1 RQQQQE
7 QPKTEQLATGN
18 WQHIFLVYAS
28 VTMSLM
34 KIHRSNESFWHGC
47 GMLLLLLLLA
57 LLMVEA
63 TSTTTTTTTTTAS
76 ETQTSAT
83 NGAIRQQQQQQTAE
97 ELVENVQQQQHQQQ
111 PHNESQVLSGN
122 SAEILNPSDVD
133 VVAEKPTTYRP
144 AGGNRPSIAP
154 HNSAQERERKLMNV
168 LAARRSALHRGGFRT
183 RIGTTGRSATSP
195 AAAAVESTSKSP
207 SDPRSVCIRNC
218 TKNFTRRTTASCM
231 RQCANFTRMAMANSN
246 SSTVVLR
253 SPSKPSPAA
262 PGERDTNEILFSDE
276 SSHGLFVVAKEQ
288 NDTLN
293 HIADG
298 AKSAPGSKQRGRG
311 KPAATVTLATTSL
324 EQEEDE
330 DEDELQPYLY
340 FGAKLPPLKPG
351 ALTITAADGDNE
363 HPRVLEVSVVQSTT
377 TTPAPA
383 VESTVKPT
391 VSTRRPLTAVERS
404 RSRYK
409 YHMRERGVAAV
420 APPPAVAA
428 APPVSRTRYLGS
440 GRPTAAQVESS
451 VEQKPLESEPEVIK
465 PVVVRRLASKPLASS
480 TPLIITV
487 LSAEEE
493 TTVAQAL
500 PEMQPEPV
508 TERATSSS
516 STSTTTTS
524 TTTTAATTSTSRK
537 PSSTSSTTTTTTTQ
551 PTSTTT
557 TSSTTTTPSTTTST
571 TTSTTPSTTRSTS
584 TSTTTTTTT
593 TPSSTTTTTAS
604 STVKQKSIIEEDTEK
619 LRALGPSLTQEI
631 NIEDQNNLII
641 FCNSTANCEAT
652 PRTQLSP
659 TTDSSS
665 NSKILRTTVLTSVRS
680 TVNPRPTT
688 AAPAPPSALPGNI
701 FIGVVESSTS
711 TPSDISSTAIADE
724 RDAKLDMRR
733 MNLITLV
740 LVAVGVVPL
749 VAIVLY
755 LVRNYMVRRQ
765 AKQDEVFDVC
775 ITDQQPIS
783 PVKKVDSK
791 YQLELDEDEVDHHHQ
806 QAMPMSISQQQQ
818 QQQQPSRD
826 ANHNRYDDKTSLA
839 SEYQEFERSN
849 IRLKSL
855 LGEGNFGQV
864 WKAEADDLSGHF
876 GATRIVAVK
885 TIRACSAQVSL
896 KDEAN
901 IMRKLGSHQNVVTLL
916 GACVESE
923 PHMLIMEYAMRGR
936 LLSLLRAAR
945 SATNILPASV
955 PGGRSLAPL
964 SPRTLA
970 GFALDI
976 ACGMEYIA
984 GRRIVHRDLAA
995 RNVLLDHNGMCK
1007 ICDFGMSIDLDAE
1020 RMRKE
1025 QEKNGANDILRSNA
1039 QKFKFDFGSRYILQ
1053 HWQHT
1058 FGQPAAGNCSKDAA
1072 HSEKKSHGH
1081 DTIGKRHALPIRW
1094 MAPESLQ
1101 FHMFTTETD
1110 IWAFGIVLW
1119 EIATLGST
1127 PYSHLTGREVIRRV
1141 PQGLRPELPKESRH
1155 EFYNLMSRC
1164 WHKEPHMRPSFAQS
1178 RLEITRSLHKWV
1190 DDDSAAS
1197 DYMDVSGFSEDL
1209 EHGVVY
1215 FNHRIS
1221 EFECEI

>member
-1 RQQQQE
+1 
-7 QPKTEQLATGN
+7 
-18 WQHIFLVYAS
+18 
-28 VTMSLM
+28 MSLM
-34 KIHRSNESFWHGC
+34 KIHRGNESFCSCW
-47 GMLLLLLLLA
+47 LLLLVALLLA
-57 LLMVEA
+57 EA
-63 TSTTTTTTTTTAS
+63 GAAATLS
-76 ETQTSAT
+76 ETQTNAT
-83 NGAIRQQQQQQTAE
+83 NGAIREPPVQQQQQLQLNATAGDG
-97 ELVENVQQQQHQQQ
+97 
-111 PHNESQVLSGN
+111 ESRN
-122 SAEILNPSDVD
+122 SAEIFSPGDVD
-133 VVAEKPTTYRP
+133 AVGDKPTTYRP
-144 AGGNRPSIAP
+144 SGANRPSIAP
-154 HNSAQERERKLMNV
+154 LNSAQDRERRLMNV
-168 LAARRSALHRGGFRT
+168 LAARRTALHRGGFRT
-183 RIGTTGRSATSP
+183 RIGTTGRSAISP
-195 AAAAVESTSKSP
+195 SAAVETTSKAP

-231 RQCANFTRMAMANSN
+231 RQCANFTRMAMPSNGN
-246 SSTVVLR
+246 SSVVLKGPG
-253 SPSKPSPAA
+253 SSKSSASA
-262 PGERDTNEILFSDE
+262 GDRDTNEILFSDE
-276 SSHGLFVVAKEQ
+276 SSHGLFVVAKDQ
-288 NDTLN
+288 NATVN

-298 AKSAPGSKQRGRG
+298 TKPTVMGKGVPSKTNSMEED
-311 KPAATVTLATTSL
+311 A
-324 EQEEDE
+324 EEEEDE
-330 DEDELQPYLY
+330 LKPYVY
-340 FGAKLPPLKPG
+340 FGAKLPPIRPG
-351 ALTITAADGDNE
+351 GLTIKAADGDDE
-363 HPRVLEVSVVQSTT
+363 HPRVLEVSVAQSTT
-377 TTPAPA
+377 ATMTTTTTTTSTTPQP
-383 VESTVKPT
+383 VSTTRPT
-391 VSTRRPLTAVERS
+391 ASTRRPLTPVERS
-404 RSRYK
+404 RSKYK
-409 YHMRERGVAAV
+409 YHMRERGLAAAA
-420 APPPAVAA
+420 APPAA
-428 APPVSRTRYLGS
+428 APPAPPVSRTRYVGS
-440 GRPTAAQVESS
+440 GRPTAGLAD
-451 VEQKPLESEPEVIK
+451 PLQEVKQSESEVAK
-465 PVVVRRLASKPLASS
+465 PVVRRVVQKVAPSSS

-493 TTVAQAL
+493 TTVGQA
-500 PEMQPEPV
+500 EVQPAEETTTTTTTTT
-508 TERATSSS
+508 TEKPTTTSS
-516 STSTTTTS
+516 TTS
-524 TTTTAATTSTSRK
+524 TTTTTAA
-537 PSSTSSTTTTTTTQ
+537 
-551 PTSTTT
+551 
-557 TSSTTTTPSTTTST
+557 
-571 TTSTTPSTTRSTS
+571 PSTTRRTTTTAAPTTTS
-584 TSTTTTTTT
+584 TSTTTTTTSTSST
-593 TPSSTTTTTAS
+593 TPSTTTTSSSSTTTAIPTT
-604 STVKQKSIIEEDTEK
+604 TKMNSIIEKDKE
-619 LRALGPSLTQEI
+619 LIRALGPALTQEI
-631 NIEDQNNLII
+631 NIEDANNLII
-641 FCNSTANCEAT
+641 FCNNTSDCGVT
-652 PRTQLSP
+652 PRTQTHQAH
-659 TTDSSS
+659 TTDSSP
-665 NSKILRTTVLTSVRS
+665 KILRTTVLTSIRS
-680 TVNPRPTT
+680 TVHPRPTST
-688 AAPAPPSALPGNI
+688 STSTTTTAPPVTPPGEVY
-701 FIGVVESSTS
+701 IGIVESSS
-711 TPSDISSTAIADE
+711 SVAPADISSTVIANE
-724 RDAKLDMRR
+724 RDVNLEMRR
-733 MNLITLV
+733 MNLVTLV
-740 LVAVGVVPL
+740 LVAVGVIPL
-749 VAIVLY
+749 AAIILY
-755 LVRNYMVRRQ
+755 LVRNYVVRRR
-765 AKQDEVFDVC
+765 AKQGEVFDVC

-791 YQLELDEDEVDHHHQ
+791 YQLDDDEDEVDHPHHQ
-806 QAMPMSISQQQQ
+806 HSQHHQHHQAMPMSQAAQ
-818 QQQQPSRD
+818 RD
-826 ANHNRYDDKTSLA
+826 ANHNRYGNNDDKTSLA
-839 SEYQEFERSN
+839 SEFQEFERSN

-984 GRRIVHRDLAA
+984 GRRVVHRDLAA

-1020 RMRKE
+1020 RLRKE
-1025 QEKNGANDILRSNA
+1025 QEKNAANDLLRHNA
-1039 QKFKFDFGSRYILQ
+1039 HKFKFDFGSRYILQ

-1058 FGQPAAGNCSKDAA
+1058 FGQGQGQGHCSKD
-1072 HSEKKSHGH
+1072 HPHGEKKSHHGH

-1101 FHMFTTETD
+1101 YHMFTTETD

-1127 PYSHLTGREVIRRV
+1127 PYSQLTGREVIRRV
-1141 PQGLRPELPKESRH
+1141 PQGLRPDLPKESRH

>member
-1 RQQQQE
+1 
-7 QPKTEQLATGN
+7 
-18 WQHIFLVYAS
+18 
-28 VTMSLM
+28 MSLM
-34 KIHRSNESFWHGC
+34 KIHRSNESFWRWLLLFMALAT
-47 GMLLLLLLLA
+47 MLLTL
-57 LLMVEA
+57 VE
-63 TSTTTTTTTTTAS
+63 T
-76 ETQTSAT
+76 TSAT
-83 NGAIRQQQQQQTAE
+83 ESEAQTNATTNLATTNGANRQQQQQQKPKAVANTTTTTATTVTTANQKQNAGGE
-97 ELVENVQQQQHQQQ
+97 KQEA
-111 PHNESQVLSGN
+111 GN
-122 SAEILNPSDVD
+122 SAEILSVSEVD

-144 AGGNRPSIAP
+144 SGSNRPSTAP
-154 HNSAQERERKLMNV
+154 QNSAQDRERKLMNV

-195 AAAAVESTSKSP
+195 AAAATIESTSKSP
-207 SDPRSVCIRNC
+207 TDPRSVCIRNC

-231 RQCANFTRMAMANSN
+231 RQCANFTRMAAAAAASANIEGGSN
-246 SSTVVLR
+246 KSTNVVVRPSSKGGNG
-253 SPSKPSPAA
+253 SGGAGA
-262 PGERDTNEILFSDE
+262 GAGERDTNEILLSDE

-293 HIADG
+293 HIPDAT
-298 AKSAPGSKQRGRG
+298 KSASIAGGVKQRQRG
-311 KPAATVTLATTSL
+311 KPAVTVAPSSV
-324 EQEEDE
+324 EED
-330 DEDELQPYLY
+330 DELQPYVY
-340 FGAKLPPLKPG
+340 FGAKLPPIKPD
-351 ALTITAADGDNE
+351 ALTITEVDRENE
-363 HPRVLEVSVVQSTT
+363 HPRVLEISVSMQDRTTTSTT
-377 TTPAPA
+377 TEA
-383 VESTVKPT
+383 STLKPT
-391 VSTRRPLTAVERS
+391 VSTRRPLSAVERS

-409 YHMRERGVAAV
+409 YHMRERGLAATPPPAAP
-420 APPPAVAA
+420 APPPI
-428 APPVSRTRYLGS
+428 SRTRYTGS
-440 GRPTAAQVESS
+440 GRPTIGLGESS
-451 VEQKPLESEPEVIK
+451 VELKQTDVALSKPT
-465 PVVVRRLASKPLASS
+465 VVRRVPAKPAVVSS

-493 TTVAQAL
+493 TASL
-500 PEMQPEPV
+500 PAEIQPPE
-508 TERATSSS
+508 A
-516 STSTTTTS
+516 STTTTCTSSTEKPTTTTRRS
-524 TTTTAATTSTSRK
+524 TTTI
-537 PSSTSSTTTTTTTQ
+537 
-551 PTSTTT
+551 
-557 TSSTTTTPSTTTST
+557 TST
-571 TTSTTPSTTRSTS
+571 TTSTSTS
-584 TSTTTTTTT
+584 TSTSTESTSTKTTTTERSTIPTTT
-593 TPSSTTTTTAS
+593 TPSSHISTSTA
-604 STVKQKSIIEEDTEK
+604 TNPNTGKRKTIIEEDTER

-631 NIEDQNNLII
+631 NIEDQKNLII
-641 FCNSTANCEAT
+641 FCNNTVDCGST
-652 PRTQLSP
+652 PRTQVSH
-659 TTDSSS
+659 TTDS

-680 TVNPRPTT
+680 TVHPRT
-688 AAPAPPSALPGNI
+688 
-701 FIGVVESSTS
+701 STS
-711 TPSDISSTAIADE
+711 TPAAPSKIFVGVVETTKDDLAAGVQWVTVSAPTNLDISSTAVSNE
-724 RDAKLDMRR
+724 RDVDMEMRR
-733 MNLITLV
+733 MNLVTLV
-740 LVAVGVVPL
+740 LVAVGVIPL
-749 VAIVLY
+749 AAIILY
-755 LVRNYMVRRQ
+755 LVRNYVVRRR
-765 AKQDEVFDVC
+765 AKHNEVFDVC

-791 YQLELDEDEVDHHHQ
+791 YHLDEEDEVDHQHMHPQ
-806 QAMPMSISQQQQ
+806 SQPKCMTQ
-818 QQQQPSRD
+818 SRD
-826 ANHNRYDDKTSLA
+826 ANHNHRYVDDKSSLTS
-839 SEYQEFERSN
+839 EFQEFERSN

-984 GRRIVHRDLAA
+984 ERRIVHRDLAA

-1007 ICDFGMSIDLDAE
+1007 ICDFGMSLDLDAE
-1020 RMRKE
+1020 RLRKE
-1025 QEKNGANDILRSNA
+1025 QEKNAANDMLHSNA
-1039 QKFKFDFGSRYILQ
+1039 HKFRFDFGSRYILQ

-1058 FGQPAAGNCSKDAA
+1058 FGQGHSQTHGHCSKE
-1072 HSEKKSHGH
+1072 HSEKKAHGGQ
-1081 DTIGKRHALPIRW
+1081 DTIGKKHALPIRW

-1101 FHMFTTETD
+1101 LHLFTTETD

-1141 PQGLRPELPKESRH
+1141 PQGLRPDLPKESRH

-1164 WHKEPHMRPSFAQS
+1164 WHKDPHMRPSFSQS

>member
-1 RQQQQE
+1 
-7 QPKTEQLATGN
+7 
-18 WQHIFLVYAS
+18 
-28 VTMSLM
+28 MSLM
-34 KIHRSNESFWHGC
+34 KIHRGNESFCYSW
-47 GMLLLLLLLA
+47 LLLLVA
-57 LLMVEA
+57 LLSAEA
-63 TSTTTTTTTTTAS
+63 AAAATLS
-76 ETQTSAT
+76 ETQTNAT
-83 NGAIRQQQQQQTAE
+83 NGAIREPPLQ
-97 ELVENVQQQQHQQQ
+97 LQHQQQ
-111 PHNESQVLSGN
+111 QLQLNATAGDGESRN
-122 SAEILNPSDVD
+122 SAEIFSPSDVD
-133 VVAEKPTTYRP
+133 AVGDKPTTYRP
-144 AGGNRPSIAP
+144 SGANRPSIAP
-154 HNSAQERERKLMNV
+154 PLNSAQDRERRLKNV
-168 LAARRSALHRGGFRT
+168 LAARRTALHRGGFRT
-183 RIGTTGRSATSP
+183 RIGTTGRSAISP
-195 AAAAVESTSKSP
+195 SAAVESTSKAP

-231 RQCANFTRMAMANSN
+231 RQCANFTRMAMASNGN
-246 SSTVVLR
+246 SSVVLK
-253 SPSKPSPAA
+253 SSKAA
-262 PGERDTNEILFSDE
+262 AASSSGDRDTNEILFSDE

-288 NDTLN
+288 NATVN

-298 AKSAPGSKQRGRG
+298 GTKPSGKGIPSK
-311 KPAATVTLATTSL
+311 ANSM
-324 EQEEDE
+324 EEAVDDE
-330 DEDELQPYLY
+330 DEEEDDLKPYVY
-340 FGAKLPPLKPG
+340 FGAKLPPIRPG
-351 ALTITAADGDNE
+351 GLTIKPAEGDNE
-363 HPRVLEVSVVQSTT
+363 HPRVLEVSVDQSTSTT
-377 TTPAPA
+377 TSTTSAP
-383 VESTVKPT
+383 VSTSRPT
-391 VSTRRPLTAVERS
+391 VSTRRPLTPVERS
-404 RSRYK
+404 RSKYK
-409 YHMRERGVAAV
+409 YHMRERGFAGGN
-420 APPPAVAA
+420 APPPAAPVAPPA
-428 APPVSRTRYLGS
+428 SPVSRTRYVGS
-440 GRPTAAQVESS
+440 GRPTAGLAD
-451 VEQKPLESEPEVIK
+451 PLQELKQTESEVAK
-465 PVVVRRLASKPLASS
+465 PVVRRVVQKVSPSSS

-493 TTVAQAL
+493 TTVGQA
-500 PEMQPEPV
+500 EE
-508 TERATSSS
+508 T
-516 STSTTTTS
+516 
-524 TTTTAATTSTSRK
+524 
-537 PSSTSSTTTTTTTQ
+537 STTTTTTT
-551 PTSTTT
+551 TEK
-557 TSSTTTTPSTTTST
+557 PSTTT
-571 TTSTTPSTTRSTS
+571 STS

-593 TPSSTTTTTAS
+593 PLPSTTKRTTTTTPAPSTTTSSTTTTTS
-604 STVKQKSIIEEDTEK
+604 STTTTTSSTTAIPTTTTTKANSIIEKDKE
-619 LRALGPSLTQEI
+619 LIRALGPALTQEI
-631 NIEDQNNLII
+631 NIEDANNLII
-641 FCNSTANCEAT
+641 FCNNTSDCGVT
-652 PRTQLSP
+652 PRSHTHQAH
-659 TTDSSS
+659 TTDSSP
-665 NSKILRTTVLTSVRS
+665 KILRTTVLTSIRS
-680 TVNPRPTT
+680 TVHPRPTST
-688 AAPAPPSALPGNI
+688 STSTTTSAPPQPPVVTVPSNEVY
-701 FIGVVESSTS
+701 IGIVESSS
-711 TPSDISSTAIADE
+711 SVPPLDISSTVIANE
-724 RDAKLDMRR
+724 RDVNLEMRR
-733 MNLITLV
+733 MNLVTLV
-740 LVAVGVVPL
+740 LVAVGVIPL
-749 VAIVLY
+749 AAIILY
-755 LVRNYMVRRQ
+755 LVRNYVVRRR
-765 AKQDEVFDVC
+765 AKQGEVFDVC

-791 YQLELDEDEVDHHHQ
+791 YQMDDDDDEVDHTHHQHTQHHQHNQHHQQ
-806 QAMPMSISQQQQ
+806 QAMPMSQSNQ
-818 QQQQPSRD
+818 RD
-826 ANHNRYDDKTSLA
+826 ANHNRYGNNDDKTSLA

-1020 RMRKE
+1020 RLRKE
-1025 QEKNGANDILRSNA
+1025 QEKNAANDLMRHNA
-1039 QKFKFDFGSRYILQ
+1039 HKFKFDFGSRYILQ

-1058 FGQPAAGNCSKDAA
+1058 FGQGQGQGHCSSKD
-1072 HSEKKSHGH
+1072 HHPHGEKKSHHGH

-1101 FHMFTTETD
+1101 YHMFTTETD

-1127 PYSHLTGREVIRRV
+1127 PYSQLTGREVIRRV
-1141 PQGLRPELPKESRH
+1141 PQGLRPDLPKESRH

>member
-1 RQQQQE
+1 
-7 QPKTEQLATGN
+7 
-18 WQHIFLVYAS
+18 
-28 VTMSLM
+28 M
-34 KIHRSNESFWHGC
+34 KIHRSNESFCCCW
-47 GMLLLLLLLA
+47 LLFLVA
-57 LLMVEA
+57 LLVAAAA
-63 TSTTTTTTTTTAS
+63 TSTTTVS
-76 ETQTSAT
+76 ETQTNAT
-83 NGAIRQQQQQQTAE
+83 NGAIRQPAAAAAVPAE
-97 ELVENVQQQQHQQQ
+97 REGREPRQLQLGVQQ
-111 PHNESQVLSGN
+111 NATAATAAAASDGESRT
-122 SAEILNPSDVD
+122 SAEILGPSDVD
-133 VVAEKPTTYRP
+133 AVGDKPTTYRP
-144 AGGNRPSIAP
+144 SGANRPSIAP
-154 HNSAQERERKLMNV
+154 PLNSAQDRERKLMNV
-168 LAARRSALHRGGFRT
+168 LAARRTALHRGGFRT
-183 RIGTTGRSATSP
+183 RIGGTTGRSGISQAAA

-231 RQCANFTRMAMANSN
+231 RQCANFTRMAMAGTMERGGQPGAN
-246 SSTVVLR
+246 SSSAVPKGSMKVGGGG
-253 SPSKPSPAA
+253 AA
-262 PGERDTNEILFSDE
+262 AGGAADRDTNEILFSDE

-298 AKSAPGSKQRGRG
+298 TKPPVVGKAVRG
-311 KPAATVTLATTSL
+311 KVTSVEH
-324 EQEEDE
+324 EQEQEQDDDEED
-330 DEDELQPYLY
+330 DELKPYVY
-340 FGAKLPPLKPG
+340 FGAKLPPIRPG
-351 ALTITAADGDNE
+351 GLTIKAAEGDDE
-363 HPRVLEVSVVQSTT
+363 HPRVLEVSVAQSTT
-377 TTPAPA
+377 PTPSQTLTT
-383 VESTVKPT
+383 STSTTSRPT
-391 VSTRRPLTAVERS
+391 ASTRRPLTAVERS

-409 YHMRERGVAAV
+409 YHMRERGIAA
-420 APPPAVAA
+420 AADPPPPPAVI
-428 APPVSRTRYLGS
+428 APPVSRTRYVGS
-440 GRPTAAQVESS
+440 GRSTAGLQ
-451 VEQKPLESEPEVIK
+451 SETEVAK
-465 PVVVRRLASKPLASS
+465 PVVVRRVVAPKAAQPSSS

-487 LSAEEE
+487 LSAEED
-493 TTVAQAL
+493 TTLGQA
-500 PEMQPEPV
+500 EVQQPE
-508 TERATSSS
+508 ATTTT
-516 STSTTTTS
+516 STSTTTTAKPTTTS
-524 TTTTAATTSTSRK
+524 TTTTQA
-537 PSSTSSTTTTTTTQ
+537 PPPPSTTTTKRTTTKA
-551 PTSTTT
+551 P
-557 TSSTTTTPSTTTST
+557 
-571 TTSTTPSTTRSTS
+571 
-584 TSTTTTTTT
+584 TTTTTTT
-593 TPSSTTTTTAS
+593 TAKTTTSTTPGTTSSTTTIHSVVPTTP
-604 STVKQKSIIEEDTEK
+604 KRKSIIEKDTE
-619 LRALGPSLTQEI
+619 LIRALGPALTQEI

-641 FCNSTANCEAT
+641 FCNNTSDCGAT
-652 PRTQLSP
+652 PRTPHTQLSH
-659 TTDSSS
+659 TTDSSP
-665 NSKILRTTVLTSVRS
+665 KILRTTVLTSVRS
-680 TVNPRPTT
+680 TVHPRTT
-688 AAPAPPSALPGNI
+688 TSSSSSSTSTTQAAPPADVY
-701 FIGVVESSTS
+701 IGVVESSS
-711 TPSDISSTAIADE
+711 SASATPLDISSTIVIANE
-724 RDAKLDMRR
+724 RDVDLEMRR
-733 MNLITLV
+733 MNLVTLV
-740 LVAVGVVPL
+740 LVAVGVIPL
-749 VAIVLY
+749 AAIILY
-755 LVRNYMVRRQ
+755 LVRNYVVRRR
-765 AKQDEVFDVC
+765 AKKHGEVFDVC

-791 YQLELDEDEVDHHHQ
+791 YQLDEEEDEVDHHQHHH
-806 QAMPMSISQQQQ
+806 QQQQ
-818 QQQQPSRD
+818 QQQHHHAQHQAMPMSQASRD
-826 ANHNRYDDKTSLA
+826 ANHNRYTMDDKTSLA
-839 SEYQEFERSN
+839 SEYQDFDRSN

-1025 QEKNGANDILRSNA
+1025 QEKNAANDILRSNA
-1039 QKFKFDFGSRYILQ
+1039 LKFKFDFGSRYILQ

-1058 FGQPAAGNCSKDAA
+1058 FGQGQSNGHCSKEHH
-1072 HSEKKSHGH
+1072 HSHGGH

-1101 FHMFTTETD
+1101 YHMFTTETD

-1127 PYSHLTGREVIRRV
+1127 PYSQQTGREVIRRV

-1164 WHKEPHMRPSFAQS
+1164 WHKDPHMRPSFAQS

>member
-1 RQQQQE
+1 ME
-7 QPKTEQLATGN
+7 
-18 WQHIFLVYAS
+18 
-28 VTMSLM
+28 
-34 KIHRSNESFWHGC
+34 IHRSNESFWRRGSY
-47 GMLLLLLLLA
+47 MLLLLLLVA
-57 LLMVEA
+57 LSLLLQVEA
-63 TSTTTTTTTTTAS
+63 ATTASTAS

-83 NGAIRQQQQQQTAE
+83 NGAIRQQQGADVQQDNVTATAE
-97 ELVENVQQQQHQQQ
+97 AAATAAAATAAAATIAGS
-111 PHNESQVLSGN
+111 ESQMPGN
-122 SAEILNPSDVD
+122 SAEILSAGDVD

-144 AGGNRPSIAP
+144 TGSNRPSIATQS
-154 HNSAQERERKLMNV
+154 SAQERERKLLNV
-168 LAARRSALHRGGFRT
+168 LAARRTALNRGNFRN

-195 AAAAVESTSKSP
+195 SAAVESTSKAP

-231 RQCANFTRMAMANSN
+231 RQCANFTRMAMAGSGNSN
-246 SSTVVLR
+246 SNNGSVVLR
-253 SPSKPSPAA
+253 TPSKAA
-262 PGERDTNEILFSDE
+262 LAAGERDTNEILFSDE

-298 AKSAPGSKQRGRG
+298 AVKPRGRG
-311 KPAATVTLATTSL
+311 KPVATL
-324 EQEEDE
+324 EQPQPEEDDEEDE
-330 DEDELQPYLY
+330 DGELQPYLY
-340 FGAKLPPLKPG
+340 FGSKLPPIKPG
-351 ALTITAADGDNE
+351 ALTITPAVGDDE
-363 HPRVLEVSVVQSTT
+363 HPRVLEISVSESSSTT
-377 TTPAPA
+377 TTTSTTTPEPTT
-383 VESTVKPT
+383 ESTVKPT

-409 YHMRERGVAAV
+409 YHMRERGI
-420 APPPAVAA
+420 APTA
-428 APPVSRTRYLGS
+428 APPAISRTRYVGS
-440 GRPTAAQVESS
+440 GRPTAGLAESS
-451 VEQKPLESEPEVIK
+451 VEQKSAEAEPVA
-465 PVVVRRLASKPLASS
+465 VRRVVTKPQSAS

-493 TTVAQAL
+493 TTVGQVV
-500 PEMQPEPV
+500 PEVQPEASS
-508 TERATSSS
+508 TSTSSTS
-516 STSTTTTS
+516 TTSSTSSTTSTTSTSTTTTS
-524 TTTTAATTSTSRK
+524 TTTE
-537 PSSTSSTTTTTTTQ
+537 PPSTTRR
-551 PTSTTT
+551 PSTT
-557 TSSTTTTPSTTTST
+557 TSSTTTTSTTTTSTAAPTTRSTTTST
-571 TTSTTPSTTRSTS
+571 TTTTSSPV
-584 TSTTTTTTT
+584 TTTTVGTTT
-593 TPSSTTTTTAS
+593 TLSAKHMT
-604 STVKQKSIIEEDTEK
+604 IIEEDKER

-652 PRTQLSP
+652 PRTTQYAP

-680 TVNPRPTT
+680 TVNPRTT
-688 AAPAPPSALPGNI
+688 PSPASPAKAQAANV
-701 FIGVVESSTS
+701 FIGVVESSS
-711 TPSDISSTAIADE
+711 SSSSSSSVAASDISSTAIAEE
-724 RDAKLDMRR
+724 RDVSMEMRR
-733 MNLITLV
+733 MNLVTLV

-749 VAIVLY
+749 VAIVMY
-755 LVRNYMVRRQ
+755 MVRNYVVRRRSK
-765 AKQDEVFDVC
+765 ADDVFDVC

-791 YQLELDEDEVDHHHQ
+791 YQLELDEDEVDHQQHQ
-806 QAMPMSISQQQQ
+806 QQQQQFQQQQQQQHHAQQQQ
-818 QQQQPSRD
+818 QQQQQLQQQRD
-826 ANHNRYDDKTSLA
+826 ANHNRYEDKSSLA
-839 SEYQEFERSN
+839 SEYQEFDRSN

-984 GRRIVHRDLAA
+984 GHRIVHRDLAA

-1025 QEKNGANDILRSNA
+1025 QEKNAANDILRSNA
-1039 QKFKFDFGSRYILQ
+1039 NKFKFDFGSRYILQ
-1053 HWQHT
+1053 HWQQT
-1058 FGQPAAGNCSKDAA
+1058 FGQHGQHGGGCSKDQTS
-1072 HSEKKSHGH
+1072 SEKKHHGH

-1190 DDDSAAS
+1190 EDDSAAS

>member
-1 RQQQQE
+1 
-7 QPKTEQLATGN
+7 
-18 WQHIFLVYAS
+18 
-28 VTMSLM
+28 MSLM
-34 KIHRSNESFWHGC
+34 KIHRGNESFCSCW
-47 GMLLLLLLLA
+47 LLLLLLVA
-57 LLMVEA
+57 LLLAEA
-63 TSTTTTTTTTTAS
+63 VVAAATLS
-76 ETQTSAT
+76 ETQTNAT
-83 NGAIRQQQQQQTAE
+83 NGAIREPPVQLQQQQQQQLQLQLQLNATAGDG
-97 ELVENVQQQQHQQQ
+97 
-111 PHNESQVLSGN
+111 ESRN
-122 SAEILNPSDVD
+122 SAEIFSHGDVD
-133 VVAEKPTTYRP
+133 VVGDKPTTYRP
-144 AGGNRPSIAP
+144 SGANRPSIAP
-154 HNSAQERERKLMNV
+154 LNSAQDRERKLMNV
-168 LAARRSALHRGGFRT
+168 LAARRTALHRGGFRT
-183 RIGTTGRSATSP
+183 RIGTTGRSAISP
-195 AAAAVESTSKSP
+195 SAAVESTSKAP

-231 RQCANFTRMAMANSN
+231 RQCANFTRMAMPSNGN
-246 SSTVVLR
+246 SSVVLKG
-253 SPSKPSPAA
+253 SASLKAAA
-262 PGERDTNEILFSDE
+262 PAGDRDTNEILFSDE

-288 NDTLN
+288 NATLN

-298 AKSAPGSKQRGRG
+298 T
-311 KPAATVTLATTSL
+311 KPAVMGKGIPSKTNSMEEDV
-324 EQEEDE
+324 EDDEEDE
-330 DEDELQPYLY
+330 LKPYVY
-340 FGAKLPPLKPG
+340 FGAKLPPIRPG
-351 ALTITAADGDNE
+351 GLTIKAAEGDDD
-363 HPRVLEVSVVQSTT
+363 HPRVLEVSVAQSTAPIVT
-377 TTPAPA
+377 TTSTTPAP
-383 VESTVKPT
+383 VSSTRPT
-391 VSTRRPLTAVERS
+391 ASTRRPLTPVERS
-404 RSRYK
+404 RSKYK
-409 YHMRERGVAAV
+409 YHMRERGLVAAA
-420 APPPAVAA
+420 APPPAAA
-428 APPVSRTRYLGS
+428 PPAPPVSRTRYVGS
-440 GRPTAAQVESS
+440 GRPTAGIADSS
-451 VEQKPLESEPEVIK
+451 QDFKQTESEVAK
-465 PVVVRRLASKPLASS
+465 PVVRRLVQKVSPSSS

-493 TTVAQAL
+493 TTVAQTEAL
-500 PEMQPEPV
+500 P
-508 TERATSSS
+508 TEE
-516 STSTTTTS
+516 STTTTS
-524 TTTTAATTSTSRK
+524 TTTTTERPRTT
-537 PSSTSSTTTTTTTQ
+537 
-551 PTSTTT
+551 
-557 TSSTTTTPSTTTST
+557 
-571 TTSTTPSTTRSTS
+571 TS
-584 TSTTTTTTT
+584 TSTTTTTPVPSTTKRTT
-593 TPSSTTTTTAS
+593 TTAPLSTTSTTTTTS
-604 STVKQKSIIEEDTEK
+604 STTPSTTTTSSTSTTAMPTTTKANSIIEKDKE
-619 LRALGPSLTQEI
+619 LIRALGPALTREI
-631 NIEDQNNLII
+631 NIDDANNLIV
-641 FCNSTANCEAT
+641 FCNNTSDCGVT
-652 PRTQLSP
+652 PRTQTQPSH
-659 TTDSSS
+659 TTDSSP
-665 NSKILRTTVLTSVRS
+665 KILRTTVLTSIRS
-680 TVNPRPTT
+680 TVHPRPTST
-688 AAPAPPSALPGNI
+688 STTTSTTTTAPPPVTAPSNEVY
-701 FIGVVESSTS
+701 IGIVESSS
-711 TPSDISSTAIADE
+711 SASPADISSTVIANE
-724 RDAKLDMRR
+724 RDLNMEMRR
-733 MNLITLV
+733 MNLVTLV
-740 LVAVGVVPL
+740 LVAVGVIPL
-749 VAIVLY
+749 AAIILY
-755 LVRNYMVRRQ
+755 LVRNFVTRRR
-765 AKQDEVFDVC
+765 AKQSEVFDVC

-791 YQLELDEDEVDHHHQ
+791 YQVDDDEDEVDHPHHQ
-806 QAMPMSISQQQQ
+806 HMQHHQNHPSHQHHQAMPMSQASQ
-818 QQQQPSRD
+818 RD
-826 ANHNRYDDKTSLA
+826 ANHNRYGNNDDKTSLA
-839 SEYQEFERSN
+839 SEFQEFERSN

-916 GACVESE
+916 GACVEGE

-1020 RMRKE
+1020 RLRKE
-1025 QEKNGANDILRSNA
+1025 QEKNAANDLMRHNA
-1039 QKFKFDFGSRYILQ
+1039 HKFKFDFGSRYILQ

-1058 FGQPAAGNCSKDAA
+1058 FGQGQGQGHCSKD
-1072 HSEKKSHGH
+1072 HPHGEKKSRHGH

-1101 FHMFTTETD
+1101 YHMFTTETD

-1127 PYSHLTGREVIRRV
+1127 PYSQLTGREVIRRV
-1141 PQGLRPELPKESRH
+1141 PQGLRPDLPKESRH

>member
-1 RQQQQE
+1 
-7 QPKTEQLATGN
+7 
-18 WQHIFLVYAS
+18 
-28 VTMSLM
+28 MSLM
-34 KIHRSNESFWHGC
+34 EIHRSNESFWRRGSY
-47 GMLLLLLLLA
+47 MLLLLLL
-57 LLMVEA
+57 
-63 TSTTTTTTTTTAS
+63 
-76 ETQTSAT
+76 QQQK
-83 NGAIRQQQQQQTAE
+83 QQQQQQQQQ
-97 ELVENVQQQQHQQQ
+97 LQQRRQQQQRATIAGS
-111 PHNESQVLSGN
+111 ESQMPGN
-122 SAEILNPSDVD
+122 SAEILSAGDVD

-144 AGGNRPSIAP
+144 TGSNRPSIATQS
-154 HNSAQERERKLMNV
+154 SAQERERKLLNV
-168 LAARRSALHRGGFRT
+168 LAARRTALNRGNFRN

-195 AAAAVESTSKSP
+195 SAAVESTSKAP

-231 RQCANFTRMAMANSN
+231 RQCANFTRMAMAGSGNVNGNGNGNGNNGS
-246 SSTVVLR
+246 VVLR
-253 SPSKPSPAA
+253 APNKAA
-262 PGERDTNEILFSDE
+262 LAAGERDTNEILFSDE

-298 AKSAPGSKQRGRG
+298 AVKQRGRG
-311 KPAATVTLATTSL
+311 KPVPTL
-324 EQEEDE
+324 EQPQLEEDDE
-330 DEDELQPYLY
+330 DEEDGELQPYLY
-340 FGAKLPPLKPG
+340 FGSKLPPIKPG
-351 ALTITAADGDNE
+351 ALTITPAVGDDE
-363 HPRVLEVSVVQSTT
+363 HPRVLEISVSPSSSSTT
-377 TTPAPA
+377 TTSTTTPEPTT
-383 VESTVKPT
+383 ESTVKPT

-409 YHMRERGVAAV
+409 YHMRERGI
-420 APPPAVAA
+420 APTA
-428 APPVSRTRYLGS
+428 APPAISRTRYVGS
-440 GRPTAAQVESS
+440 GRPTAGLAESS
-451 VEQKPLESEPEVIK
+451 VEQKSAEVEPVA
-465 PVVVRRLASKPLASS
+465 VRRVVAKPQSAS

-493 TTVAQAL
+493 TTVGQVV
-500 PEMQPEPV
+500 PEVQPEAS
-508 TERATSSS
+508 TTSTS
-516 STSTTTTS
+516 STSTTSSTTS
-524 TTTTAATTSTSRK
+524 TT
-537 PSSTSSTTTTTTTQ
+537 STT
-551 PTSTTT
+551 
-557 TSSTTTTPSTTTST
+557 
-571 TTSTTPSTTRSTS
+571 STS

-593 TPSSTTTTTAS
+593 TEPPSTTRRPSTTTTTSSTTTTSTTTTSTAPPTTR
-604 STVKQKSIIEEDTEK
+604 STTTSTTTTTSNPVTTTTAATTTTLSAKHMTIIEEDKER

-652 PRTQLSP
+652 PRTTQYAP

-680 TVNPRPTT
+680 TVNPRTT
-688 AAPAPPSALPGNI
+688 PSPASPAKAQAGNV
-701 FIGVVESSTS
+701 FIGVVESSS
-711 TPSDISSTAIADE
+711 SSSSSSSVAASDISTTAIAEE
-724 RDAKLDMRR
+724 RDVSLEMRR
-733 MNLITLV
+733 MNLVTLV

-749 VAIVLY
+749 VAIVMY
-755 LVRNYMVRRQ
+755 MVRNYVVRRRS
-765 AKQDEVFDVC
+765 KVDDVFDVC

-791 YQLELDEDEVDHHHQ
+791 YQLELDEDEVDHQQHQ
-806 QAMPMSISQQQQ
+806 QQQQQQLQQQQ
-818 QQQQPSRD
+818 QQQQQLQQQRD
-826 ANHNRYDDKTSLA
+826 ANHNRYEDKSSLG
-839 SEYQEFERSN
+839 SEYQEFDRSN

-984 GRRIVHRDLAA
+984 GHRIVHRDLAA

-1025 QEKNGANDILRSNA
+1025 QEKNAANDILRSNA
-1039 QKFKFDFGSRYILQ
+1039 HKFKFDFGSRYILQ
-1053 HWQHT
+1053 HWQQT
-1058 FGQPAAGNCSKDAA
+1058 FGQHGQHGGGCSKDQTS
-1072 HSEKKSHGH
+1072 SEKKHHGH

-1190 DDDSAAS
+1190 EDDSAAS

>member
-1 RQQQQE
+1 MAVKQQQGVRFPKAAAQISRQQDLNYCTQQE
-7 QPKTEQLATGN
+7 E
-18 WQHIFLVYAS
+18 
-28 VTMSLM
+28 
-34 KIHRSNESFWHGC
+34 
-47 GMLLLLLLLA
+47 
-57 LLMVEA
+57 EA
-63 TSTTTTTTTTTAS
+63 T
-76 ETQTSAT
+76 QQKSAEEVLD
-83 NGAIRQQQQQQTAE
+83 NVQQQQQQQQ
-97 ELVENVQQQQHQQQ
+97 LQQQLQ
-111 PHNESQVLSGN
+111 HNESQTLAAN
-122 SAEILNPSDVD
+122 SAEILSPSDVD
-133 VVAEKPTTYRP
+133 AVAEKPTTYRP
-144 AGGNRPSIAP
+144 AAGNRPSIAP
-154 HNSAQERERKLMNV
+154 HNSAQERERKLMTV

-195 AAAAVESTSKSP
+195 ATAAVESTSKSP

-231 RQCANFTRMAMANSN
+231 RQCANFTRMAMATTNSSN
-246 SSTVVLR
+246 SSSSGSVVLR
-253 SPSKPSPAA
+253 TPSKASVAT
-262 PGERDTNEILFSDE
+262 GERDTNEILFSDE

-298 AKSAPGSKQRGRG
+298 GGKSSAGGKQRGRG
-311 KPAATVTLATTSL
+311 KPAVTVTIATTSV
-324 EQEEDE
+324 EQDDDEDE

-351 ALTITAADGDNE
+351 ALSITAAADDNE

-377 TTPAPA
+377 STPAPVA
-383 VESTVKPT
+383 VETTVSPT
-391 VSTRRPLTAVERS
+391 ISTRRPLTAVERS

-409 YHMRERGVAAV
+409 YHMRDRGVAPTV
-420 APPPAVAA
+420 PLAA
-428 APPVSRTRYLGS
+428 APAAPPAPPISRTRYVGS
-440 GRPTAAQVESS
+440 GRPNAESF
-451 VEQKPLESEPEVIK
+451 LEKKQPETEAEPPPK
-465 PVVVRRLASKPLASS
+465 PVVVRRLAGKPLASS

-493 TTVAQAL
+493 TTVAQAE
-500 PEMQPEPV
+500 PELQPEL
-508 TERATSSS
+508 TSTTSTTSSTTTTKAPTS
-516 STSTTTTS
+516 TTKKPTTTTSTSTSTSTSTTSTTTTTTTS
-524 TTTTAATTSTSRK
+524 TTPPTTTSSSTTSTTTTK
-537 PSSTSSTTTTTTTQ
+537 PPSTTTSSSTTTTTTTA
-551 PTSTTT
+551 
-557 TSSTTTTPSTTTST
+557 
-571 TTSTTPSTTRSTS
+571 
-584 TSTTTTTTT
+584 
-593 TPSSTTTTTAS
+593 AS
-604 STVKQKSIIEEDTEK
+604 STAKQKTIIEEDTER

-652 PRTQLSP
+652 PRTQLP
-659 TTDSSS
+659 HTTTDSSS

-688 AAPAPPSALPGNI
+688 VAPRAPPVPGNV
-701 FIGVVESSTS
+701 FIGIVESSS
-711 TPSDISSTAIADE
+711 SSSVPSDISSTAIADE
-724 RDAKLDMRR
+724 RDVNLEVRR
-733 MNLITLV
+733 MNLVTLV

-749 VAIVLY
+749 VAIILY

-791 YQLELDEDEVDHHHQ
+791 YQLEHDDDEVDHHHHHQ

-818 QQQQPSRD
+818 QQQQQQHQSRD

-839 SEYQEFERSN
+839 SEFQEFERSN

-1025 QEKNGANDILRSNA
+1025 QEKNAANDILRSNA
-1039 QKFKFDFGSRYILQ
+1039 AKFKFDFGSRYILQ

-1058 FGQPAAGNCSKDAA
+1058 FGQGQNGNCSKDPA
-1072 HSEKKSHGH
+1072 HSEKKTHGH

>member
-1 RQQQQE
+1 
-7 QPKTEQLATGN
+7 
-18 WQHIFLVYAS
+18 
-28 VTMSLM
+28 
-34 KIHRSNESFWHGC
+34 
-47 GMLLLLLLLA
+47 
-57 LLMVEA
+57 
-63 TSTTTTTTTTTAS
+63 
-76 ETQTSAT
+76 
-83 NGAIRQQQQQQTAE
+83 
-97 ELVENVQQQQHQQQ
+97 
-111 PHNESQVLSGN
+111 
-122 SAEILNPSDVD
+122 D

-144 AGGNRPSIAP
+144 TGSNRPSIAP
-154 HNSAQERERKLMNV
+154 LNSAQERERKLMNV

-183 RIGTTGRSATSP
+183 RIGTTGRSATSSAGAAAA

-231 RQCANFTRMAMANSN
+231 RQCANFTRMAMAASSSSSNNSN
-246 SSTVVLR
+246 NNTSSVVLR
-253 SPSKPSPAA
+253 SPSKTSAA
-262 PGERDTNEILFSDE
+262 ATGERDTNEILFSDE

-298 AKSAPGSKQRGRG
+298 AKPQPVVGKQRGRG
-311 KPAATVTLATTSL
+311 KPALATVTLASPTSV
-324 EQEEDE
+324 EQLDEDDEE

-351 ALTITAADGDNE
+351 ALTITAADDDDNQ
-363 HPRVLEVSVVQSTT
+363 HPRVLEVSVLPSTT
-377 TTPAPA
+377 TKTPLPVA
-383 VESTVKPT
+383 ESTAKPT

-409 YHMRERGVAAV
+409 YHMRERGVTNTV
-420 APPPAVAA
+420 APVALPPA
-428 APPVSRTRYLGS
+428 APPLSRTRYVGS
-440 GRPTAAQVESS
+440 GRPTAGLVESS
-451 VEQKPLESEPEVIK
+451 QEQKQNEPFIDSLK
-465 PVVVRRLASKPLASS
+465 PVQVRRVSSKPPTAS

-493 TTVAQAL
+493 TTAAQ
-500 PEMQPEPV
+500 
-508 TERATSSS
+508 TELSSTTST
-516 STSTTTTS
+516 STSTTS
-524 TTTTAATTSTSRK
+524 
-537 PSSTSSTTTTTTTQ
+537 SSTT
-551 PTSTTT
+551 TTT
-557 TSSTTTTPSTTTST
+557 TSSTTTTTSTTTTEAPTSTAKPKTTTSSTTTSSTTTPTTTST
-571 TTSTTPSTTRSTS
+571 TSTTSTTTAAPTSTTP
-584 TSTTTTTTT
+584 
-593 TPSSTTTTTAS
+593 
-604 STVKQKSIIEEDTEK
+604 KQRNIIEEDTER

-631 NIEDQNNLII
+631 NLDDQNNLII

-652 PRTQLSP
+652 PRTQISH

-680 TVNPRPTT
+680 TVHPRTT
-688 AAPAPPSALPGNI
+688 TSTSTTT
-701 FIGVVESSTS
+701 SSTS
-711 TPSDISSTAIADE
+711 TTPAPPKPPKMPSTGNAYIGIVETSAASSSATPVEISSTAISEE
-724 RDAKLDMRR
+724 RDADMDVRR
-733 MNLITLV
+733 MNLVTLV

-755 LVRNYMVRRQ
+755 LARNYVVRRR

-775 ITDQQPIS
+775 IADQQPIS

-791 YQLELDEDEVDHHHQ
+791 YQLDHDEDEVDHQ
-806 QAMPMSISQQQQ
+806 QQQQYPQQQQHTLSMSANSQQQQ
-818 QQQQPSRD
+818 QQARD
-826 ANHNRYDDKTSLA
+826 ANHNRYDDKCSLA
-839 SEYQEFERSN
+839 SEFQEFERSN

-984 GRRIVHRDLAA
+984 GRRVSRKIRLLRLGTETNFCLLSLSFPQIVHRDLAA

-1020 RMRKE
+1020 RLRKE
-1025 QEKNGANDILRSNA
+1025 QEKNAANDMLLRGSGGGGNA

-1058 FGQPAAGNCSKDAA
+1058 FGQTHAGHGSKDATQA
-1072 HSEKKSHGH
+1072 EKKSQHGHH

-1101 FHMFTTETD
+1101 FHLFTTETD

-1155 EFYNLMSRC
+1155 EFYSLMSRC

>member
-1 RQQQQE
+1 
-7 QPKTEQLATGN
+7 
-18 WQHIFLVYAS
+18 
-28 VTMSLM
+28 MSLM
-34 KIHRSNESFWHGC
+34 KIHRSNESFCCCW
-47 GMLLLLLLLA
+47 LLLLA
-57 LLMVEA
+57 VAVALLAVEA
-63 TSTTTTTTTTTAS
+63 AAAAALS
-76 ETQTSAT
+76 ETQTNATT
-83 NGAIRQQQQQQTAE
+83 NGAIRQPASQAASDLQLQLQQQLQNQLNATAG
-97 ELVENVQQQQHQQQ
+97 NG
-111 PHNESQVLSGN
+111 ESRN
-122 SAEILNPSDVD
+122 SAEIFSPGDVD

-144 AGGNRPSIAP
+144 SGANRPSIAP
-154 HNSAQERERKLMNV
+154 LNSAQDRERKLMNV

-183 RIGTTGRSATSP
+183 RIGTTGRSAISP
-195 AAAAVESTSKSP
+195 AAAVESTSKAP

-231 RQCANFTRMAMANSN
+231 RQCANFTRMAMSPSGN
-246 SSTVVLR
+246 SSSVVL
-253 SPSKPSPAA
+253 KG
-262 PGERDTNEILFSDE
+262 PGKTNGSGGDRDTNEILFSDE
-276 SSHGLFVVAKEQ
+276 SSHGLFVVAKDQ

-298 AKSAPGSKQRGRG
+298 TKPQRSKATPVNQDAEDQDEEEEEL
-311 KPAATVTLATTSL
+311 KPYV
-324 EQEEDE
+324 
-330 DEDELQPYLY
+330 Y
-340 FGAKLPPLKPG
+340 FGAKLPPIRPG
-351 ALTITAADGDNE
+351 GLTIKPAEGDDE
-363 HPRVLEVSVVQSTT
+363 HPRVLEVSVAQSNTSTST
-377 TTPAPA
+377 TTPATLTTT
-383 VESTVKPT
+383 STTSDPMPVSSVRPT
-391 VSTRRPLTAVERS
+391 ASTRRPLTAVERS

-409 YHMRERGVAAV
+409 YHMRDRGLVTAP
-420 APPPAVAA
+420 APPAA
-428 APPVSRTRYLGS
+428 APPVQPVSRTRYLGS
-440 GRPTAAQVESS
+440 GRPTAVD
-451 VEQKPLESEPEVIK
+451 PLQELKQPESEVAK
-465 PVVVRRLASKPLASS
+465 PVVVRRVVSKAAPTSSS

-493 TTVAQAL
+493 TTLVGQAD
-500 PEMQPEPV
+500 V
-508 TERATSSS
+508 TTTAKS
-516 STSTTTTS
+516 STTTTTPSSTSTTPPVPRTTSTTTTTTTTTLSPPTTPSTTSTSSTTTTS
-524 TTTTAATTSTSRK
+524 TTTTT
-537 PSSTSSTTTTTTTQ
+537 
-551 PTSTTT
+551 
-557 TSSTTTTPSTTTST
+557 TTTTPSTTTS
-571 TTSTTPSTTRSTS
+571 
-584 TSTTTTTTT
+584 
-593 TPSSTTTTTAS
+593 SSTTTEVPSTTP
-604 STVKQKSIIEEDTEK
+604 KKKSIIEEDTE
-619 LRALGPSLTQEI
+619 LIRALGPSLTQEI

-641 FCNSTANCEAT
+641 FCNNTADCGAT
-652 PRTQLSP
+652 PRTHTQLP
-659 TTDSSS
+659 HTTDSSP
-665 NSKILRTTVLTSVRS
+665 KILRTTVLTSVRS
-680 TVNPRPTT
+680 TVHPRPTST
-688 AAPAPPSALPGNI
+688 SSTTTTPAPPSVENI
-701 FIGVVESSTS
+701 FIGIVESSTS
-711 TPSDISSTAIADE
+711 ESPPQEPSSTLITNE
-724 RDAKLDMRR
+724 RDLNLEMRR
-733 MNLITLV
+733 MNLVTLV
-740 LVAVGVVPL
+740 LVAVGVIPL
-749 VAIVLY
+749 AAIVMY
-755 LVRNYMVRRQ
+755 LVRNYVVRRR
-765 AKQDEVFDVC
+765 AKQGEVFDVC

-791 YQLELDEDEVDHHHQ
+791 YHLDEEEDEVDHPHHHQ
-806 QAMPMSISQQQQ
+806 QHQSHQSHHQQQQQSHHQAMPMSQAA
-818 QQQQPSRD
+818 PRD
-826 ANHNRYDDKTSLA
+826 VNHNRYGINDDKTSLA
-839 SEYQEFERSN
+839 SEFQEFERSN

-885 TIRACSAQVSL
+885 TIRACSAQVTL

-955 PGGRSLAPL
+955 PGGRSLTPL

-984 GRRIVHRDLAA
+984 SRRIVHRDLAA

-1025 QEKNGANDILRSNA
+1025 QEKNAANDILRSNA

-1058 FGQPAAGNCSKDAA
+1058 FGQGHGPGHCSKDHA
-1072 HSEKKSHGH
+1072 HGEKKSHHGH

-1101 FHMFTTETD
+1101 YHMFTTETD

-1127 PYSHLTGREVIRRV
+1127 PYSQLTGREVIRRV

>member
-1 RQQQQE
+1 
-7 QPKTEQLATGN
+7 
-18 WQHIFLVYAS
+18 
-28 VTMSLM
+28 M
-34 KIHRSNESFWHGC
+34 KIHRSNESFCRCW
-47 GMLLLLLLLA
+47 LLFFVA
-57 LLMVEA
+57 LLVAEAQAAAAAA
-63 TSTTTTTTTTTAS
+63 TSTTVS
-76 ETQTSAT
+76 ETQTNAT
-83 NGAIRQQQQQQTAE
+83 NGAIRQPAE
-97 ELVENVQQQQHQQQ
+97 GGGREPRQLQLGVQQ
-111 PHNESQVLSGN
+111 NVTAAAAAATATAAASDGESRN
-122 SAEILNPSDVD
+122 SAEILSPSDVD
-133 VVAEKPTTYRP
+133 AVGDKPTTYRP
-144 AGGNRPSIAP
+144 SGANRPSLAP
-154 HNSAQERERKLMNV
+154 PLNSAQDRERKLMNV
-168 LAARRSALHRGGFRT
+168 LAARRTALHRGGFRT
-183 RIGTTGRSATSP
+183 RLGGTTGRSGIAQAGAA

-231 RQCANFTRMAMANSN
+231 RQCANFTRMAMAGTMEQQRAAGN
-246 SSTVVLR
+246 SS
-253 SPSKPSPAA
+253 AA
-262 PGERDTNEILFSDE
+262 LPKASHMKVGGGGAAAGGSADRDTNEILFSDE

-293 HIADG
+293 HIAAG
-298 AKSAPGSKQRGRG
+298 TKPTVRG
-311 KPAATVTLATTSL
+311 KAASME
-324 EQEEDE
+324 EQDE
-330 DEDELQPYLY
+330 DEEDDELKPYVY
-340 FGAKLPPLKPG
+340 FGAKLPPIRPAG
-351 ALTITAADGDNE
+351 LTIKAAEGDDE
-363 HPRVLEVSVVQSTT
+363 HPRVLEVSVAQSTSPSPT
-377 TTPAPA
+377 
-383 VESTVKPT
+383 SRPT

-409 YHMRERGVAAV
+409 YHMRERGIVAAV
-420 APPPAVAA
+420 DPPPPAAAAAVVAA
-428 APPVSRTRYLGS
+428 PVSRTRYVGS
-440 GRPTAAQVESS
+440 GRPTAGLQ
-451 VEQKPLESEPEVIK
+451 SEAELAK
-465 PVVVRRLASKPLASS
+465 GAPVMVRRKPPASSSS

-487 LSAEEE
+487 LSAEED
-493 TTVAQAL
+493 TTMGQA
-500 PEMQPEPV
+500 EVQ
-508 TERATSSS
+508 TEATTSSTT
-516 STSTTTTS
+516 STTAKPTTTTTTS
-524 TTTTAATTSTSRK
+524 TTTTTQTPSTTTRRTTTK
-537 PSSTSSTTTTTTTQ
+537 ATTTTTAK
-551 PTSTTT
+551 TTT
-557 TSSTTTTPSTTTST
+557 TSSTTTSSPPSTTTST
-571 TTSTTPSTTRSTS
+571 TTIPSTTPKR
-584 TSTTTTTTT
+584 
-593 TPSSTTTTTAS
+593 
-604 STVKQKSIIEEDTEK
+604 KSIIEKDTE
-619 LRALGPSLTQEI
+619 LIRALGPALTQEI

-641 FCNSTANCEAT
+641 FCNNTSDCGAT
-652 PRTQLSP
+652 PRTTHHTQLAH
-659 TTDSSS
+659 TTDSSP
-665 NSKILRTTVLTSVRS
+665 KILRTTVLTSVRS
-680 TVNPRPTT
+680 TVHPWTT
-688 AAPAPPSALPGNI
+688 TSSTTPAAATLPANVY
-701 FIGVVESSTS
+701 IGVVESSS
-711 TPSDISSTAIADE
+711 SATPQLDISSTILIANE
-724 RDAKLDMRR
+724 RDVDLELRR
-733 MNLITLV
+733 MNLVTLV
-740 LVAVGVVPL
+740 LVAVGVIPL
-749 VAIVLY
+749 AAIILY
-755 LVRNYMVRRQ
+755 LVRNYVVRRR
-765 AKQDEVFDVC
+765 AKKHGEVFDVC

-791 YQLELDEDEVDHHHQ
+791 YQLDEEEDEVDHHHQ
-806 QAMPMSISQQQQ
+806 QQQHHHQVQHQAMPL
-818 QQQQPSRD
+818 RD
-826 ANHNRYDDKTSLA
+826 ANHNRYSMDDKTSLA
-839 SEYQEFERSN
+839 SEYQDFERSN

-1025 QEKNGANDILRSNA
+1025 QEKNAANDILRSNA
-1039 QKFKFDFGSRYILQ
+1039 LKFKFDFGSRYILQ

-1058 FGQPAAGNCSKDAA
+1058 FGNTGHHQGQHGHCSKE
-1072 HSEKKSHGH
+1072 HQSEKKSSHGH

-1101 FHMFTTETD
+1101 YHMFTTETD

-1127 PYSHLTGREVIRRV
+1127 PYSQQTGREVIRRV

-1164 WHKEPHMRPSFAQS
+1164 WHKDPHMRPSFAQS